1 MGRFDGKILFVTGGG
16 SGIAAATARRFA
28 AEGGGVA
35 VVDLDGSRAEG
46 VAAELG
52 DAIAIGCDVADEA
65 SVREAV
71 RRARERFGGVD
82 CVYAAAGHADFG
94 PLDEWDLA
102 RWSRMLGVHA
112 GGTFLVCRHCVPL
125 LRERGG
131 GAIVTTASVAA
142 IVAQPTNAP
151 YGAAKAAIAG
161 FTRQLARDLA
171 PGIRV
176 NCVAPG
182 RVRTGMTEPLYVER
196 GGGDYARGAELAAA
210 ENMQRR
216 VGEPEEIASVVCFL
230 LSDDASFVTGHVLV
244 ADGGEVAM

>member
-1 MGRFDGKILFVTGGG
+1 MGRFDGRVLLVTGGG

-28 AEGGGVA
+28 AEGGSVA
-35 VVDLDGSRAEG
+35 VVDLDESRAEG
-46 VAAELG
+46 VAAELPE
-52 DAIAIGCDVADEA
+52 AIGIGCDVADEA
-65 SVREAV
+65 SVRDAV
-71 RRARERFGGVD
+71 GRARERFGGLD

-94 PLDEWDLA
+94 PLEEWDLA
-102 RWSRMLGVHA
+102 RWNRMLGVHA

-131 GAIVTTASVAA
+131 GSIVTTASVAA

-182 RVRTGMTEPLYVER
+182 RVRTGMTEPLYVAR
-196 GGGDYARGAELAAA
+196 GGGDYARGAELAAS

-216 VGEPEEIASVVCFL
+216 VGEPEEIAAAVCFL